1 MGLNLWPI
9 LCEYT
14 VSFFKITI
22 ICKRKMRGLR
32 KVLFIMI
39 LYKAV
44 SNLCGASQ
52 IFCVILVSFY
62 RDLVLRNNIF
72 QCTFPNTYIN
82 LCFLHI
88 WKEISPTEA
97 SQPLSLS
104 FITLK
109 ILLRQLFT
117 LLLEGTPYYS
127 LLLTD
132 VSIFYHPSIQSP
144 FSLSPTAIAALPDC
158 SFKS

>member
-97 SQPLSLS
+97 SQSPFPEFHHFENLASS
-104 FITLK
+104 AIYSPPW
-109 ILLRQLFT
+109 RN
-117 LLLEGTPYYS
+117 S
-127 LLLTD
+127 LLLTPTHRCLH
-132 VSIFYHPSIQSP
+132 FLPSFHSKP
-144 FSLSPTAIAALPDC
+144 FLLKSHSDSSLTRLL
-158 SFKS
+158 F